1 VRKISLGL
9 YGFASNL
16 RAVTVLEFV
25 LIAAVMV
32 TLLITA
38 ATTLG
43 STLDI
48 AYTSVGTLIT
58 TTAAGM

>member
-1 VRKISLGL
+1 MRKISLGL

-16 RAVTVLEFV
+16 RGVTALEFV

-43 STLDI
+43 DNLDI
-48 AYTSVGTLIT
+48 AYISVGTLIT
-58 TTAAGM
+58 TTAVGM

>member
-16 RAVTVLEFV
+16 RGVSVLEFV
-25 LIAAVMV
+25 LIAVVMV
-32 TLLITA
+32 TLLITV
-38 ATTLG
+38 ATTVG
-43 STLDI
+43 SSLDI

-58 TTAAGM
+58 TTALGM